1 MDCNTVMT
9 PLKTLLADASLPRL
23 ELRML
28 LEHVLQKPRAWM
40 LAHDTDLLSAE
51 TVRRYETLR
60 QRRLSGEPMAYL
72 LGHREFMGHA
82 FRVTPDVLI
91 PRRDTEVLVET
102 ALEMIAAC
110 ASPRVLD
117 LGTGSGAI
125 AISIALARRD
135 AQVWASDISQ
145 AALSVAQE
153 NAQTL
158 GAGLH
163 AVQGSWFEAL
173 GDQDG
178 FDLIVSNP
186 PYIAKSDPHLGQGDL
201 RFEPRTALTDEADG
215 LSDVRRIIVGAVTR
229 LKPGAALWIEH
240 GWDQAQAVRKLL
252 LNAGFDGV
260 ASRCDLAGIERI
272 SGAYLPKSPPSIV
285 AG

>member
-40 LAHDTDLLSAE
+40 LAHDTDLLPAE
-51 TVRRYETLR
+51 TVRRYEALR

-72 LGHREFMGHA
+72 LGHREFMGHV

-91 PRRDTEVLVET
+91 PRPDTEVLVET

-158 GAGLH
+158 GASVH

-186 PYIAKSDPHLGQGDL
+186 PYIAKRDPHLEQGDL

-272 SGAYLPKSPPSIV
+272 SGGCLPKSPPSTI